1 MRLLQYINEHKRPP
15 VIPLMGYP
23 GATLTGTTIKQNAF
37 NHEIHF
43 QSLQALYD
51 TFSPNG
57 LFFFMDLSVEAGAL
71 GLQVQYPLMESPIV
85 ENHPVTSREDLEKL
99 AGIDIMADCRV
110 ESNLAT
116 MKLMKKKLSCLK
128 GAYVTGPF
136 TLASLLCGA
145 SEAAMLTI
153 DNPDLLHAVCRFCA
167 DTVSR
172 YAKALEDAGADMIM
186 VLEPSAVML
195 SPRQFT
201 EFSGNYVGSLDGTF
215 SVDAIL
221 HICGDTTHL
230 LPGMAA
236 TGVAGFS
243 LDYAVDLAAS
253 VEAFDDGQF
262 LMGNLDPVGVLR
274 DDSPENIHSMAVDLA
289 ASMQGRGKFIL
300 SSGCDIPHD
309 APAANIQ
316 AFMEAARLG

>member
-1 MRLLQYINEHKRPP
+1 
-15 VIPLMGYP
+15 MGYP
-23 GATLTGTTIKQNAF
+23 GAALTGTTIKQNAF

-43 QSLQALYD
+43 RSLQALYD
-51 TFSPNG
+51 TFRPHG

-85 ENHPVTSREDLEKL
+85 ENHPVTSRDDIEKL
-99 AGIDIMADCRV
+99 AGIDILADCRV
-110 ESNLAT
+110 LSNLET
-116 MKLMKKKLSCLK
+116 MKLMKKELPCLK
-128 GAYVTGPF
+128 GAYVTGPY

-153 DNPDLLHAVCRFCA
+153 DNPELLHAVCGFCA
-167 DTVSR
+167 DAVSR
-172 YAKALEDAGADMIM
+172 YAKALENAGADMVMI
-186 VLEPSAVML
+186 LEPSAVML

-201 EFSGNYVGSLDGTF
+201 EFSGNYVQSLDEVVG
-215 SVDAIL
+215 VDTIL

-243 LDYAVDLAAS
+243 LDYAVDLPAAAGAIS
-253 VEAFDDGQF
+253 DNQF
-262 LMGNLDPVGVLR
+262 IMGNLDPVGVLK
-274 DDSPENIHSMAVDLA
+274 DGSPDSIPSMTADLVS
-289 ASMQGRGKFIL
+289 SMEGKGNFIL

-309 APAANIQ
+309 APAENIQ
-316 AFMEAARLG
+316 AFIEAGRLA